1 MQQKRWQMT
10 QQPSIEMTKPNGE
23 FMKNKSDL
31 TPESLAKAWGIEAIR
46 ITVDGGHIEV
56 SGSIDLG
63 RLTSLPES
71 ASLTVGGNLYLYNLT
86 SLPESASLTVGGG
99 LNLRGLTSL
108 PESASLTV
116 GGGLNLYNLTS
127 LPESASLTVGG
138 YLYLDSLTSLPES
151 ASLTVGGNLYLD
163 SLTSLPEN
171 ASLTV
176 GGNLYLDS
184 LTTLPENASLT
195 VGGGIYP
202 IRLNTPKRLNQ
213 QSDVEAI
220 FNARGFTIADGILAK
235 IISKRGNI
243 KRVMIVGKQIVSYLI
258 SDGNGKHAHGETIK
272 QARES
277 LAFKTARRDV
287 DQYRGMKLTTK
298 KTPAEWAFVYRVIT
312 GACQSGTQHFI
323 EMKGKLKAKY
333 TLAEIIEQTRGAFG
347 SERFREVVG
356 A

>member
-1 MQQKRWQMT
+1 
-10 QQPSIEMTKPNGE
+10 
-23 FMKNKSDL
+23 MKNKSDL

-127 LPESASLTVGG
+127 LPES
-138 YLYLDSLTSLPES
+138 
-151 ASLTVGGNLYLD
+151 
-163 SLTSLPEN
+163 
-171 ASLTV
+171 
-176 GGNLYLDS
+176 
-184 LTTLPENASLT
+184 ASLT